1 MCDATRKDCCYL
13 LAGRGGKYYVGVR
26 WPHGRLRRHNGEL
39 SGRESV
45 KYLYKYVYKSPDR
58 AMVATLASGE
68 DVNEIQLFQDA
79 PAARSASHDPHPLLR
94 PTGD

>member
-1 MCDATRKDCCYL
+1 ML
-13 LAGRGGKYYVGVR
+13 KYECHLNVEVCF
-26 WPHGRLRRHNGEL
+26 
-39 SGRESV
+39 SVESV
-45 KYLYKYVYKSPDR
+45 KYLYKYVYKGPDR

-79 PAARSASHDPHPLLR
+79 LAARSASHDPHPLLR

>member
-1 MCDATRKDCCYL
+1 ML
-13 LAGRGGKYYVGVR
+13 KYECHLNVEVCF
-26 WPHGRLRRHNGEL
+26 
-39 SGRESV
+39 SVESV
-45 KYLYKYVYKSPDR
+45 KYLYKYVYKGPDR